1 MSVEN
6 PTGAGGE
13 AAPPATTQ
21 PAAAPTSAPA
31 GDPPS
36 SGGDKVTL
44 DREAFND
51 RIARAKDSATAT
63 ERARLKAI
71 FGTDDA
77 TEIAKIKTEWED
89 LKKQQDEAKRQSMSR
104 EQQLEADLATARAA
118 TAAAEARVLAAEE
131 DRAFTQ
137 NDVKIKRIATQAI
150 AEEYVDD
157 VATIFARQALAKLS
171 ARQLDKLT
179 DKDIE
184 KWFADFA
191 KKKPAF
197 ARTAAAPA
205 AAPADRTQVK
215 KPLTTGARPE
225 QKPGANATT
234 TAAGKTPRPGQPNSM
249 NRGEFEKF
257 KRERGISY

>member
-1 MSVEN
+1 MNVE
-6 PTGAGGE
+6 TIAGAGGE

-21 PAAAPTSAPA
+21 PAAVVAVE
-31 GDPPS
+31 PPGT
-36 SGGDKVTL
+36 GGDKVTL

-51 RIARAKDSATAT
+51 RITRAKDSATAT

-89 LKKQQDEAKRQSMSR
+89 LKKASEDAKRQSMSR
-104 EQQLEADLATARAA
+104 EQQLETDLATERAK
-118 TAAAEARVLAAEE
+118 TAAAEARVRAAEE

-137 NDVKIKRIATQAI
+137 NDVKIKRLATQVI
-150 AEEYVDD
+150 ADEYVDD
-157 VATIFARQALAKLS
+157 IATIFARQALAKLS

-184 KWFADFA
+184 KWFVDFA

-197 ARTAAAPA
+197 ARTTAAAV
-205 AAPADRTQVK
+205 APAPDRTQVK
-215 KPLTTGARPE
+215 KPITTGARPE
-225 QKPGANATT
+225 QKPTANGTQ

-249 NRGEFEKF
+249 SRGEFEKF